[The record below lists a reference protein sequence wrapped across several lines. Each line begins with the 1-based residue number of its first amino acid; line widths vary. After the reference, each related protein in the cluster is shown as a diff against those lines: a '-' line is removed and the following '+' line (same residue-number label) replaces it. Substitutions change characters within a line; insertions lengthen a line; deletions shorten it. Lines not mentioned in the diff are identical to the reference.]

1 MTKPKI
7 KSGLGKRVF
16 GDPASYTKLVSG
28 NSGKET
34 SMRFFEPKENLCQIL
49 GSCRGYWSTN
59 LITKKPRPI
68 RRTPSTGNR
77 SVASNNNRGKDAS
90 STYVKTKNIDESAE
104 PYLSSFLLRDGM
116 QARMADAG
124 SKIALDNGEN
134 GVGRGGGR
142 EADRG
147 GNPGESGQQR
157 EG

>member
-59 LITKKPRPI
+59 LITENPDRLGELPQRGIGAWRAIITEGKTLLQ
-68 RRTPSTGNR
+68 RT
-77 SVASNNNRGKDAS
+77 
-90 STYVKTKNIDESAE
+90 
-104 PYLSSFLLRDGM
+104 
-116 QARMADAG
+116 
-124 SKIALDNGEN
+124 
-134 GVGRGGGR
+134 
-142 EADRG
+142 
-147 GNPGESGQQR
+147 
-157 EG
+157 